1 MAVRNG
7 AVLRFLLQGRV
18 SRWQIALKSHR
29 RACYK
34 GKGKSEGKIK
44 KKKREKMKFLTVY
57 GGGRSNCGWFFEV
70 NNFVVGG

>member
-1 MAVRNG
+1 MAVRSG

-18 SRWQIALKSHR
+18 SRWQIVLESHR

-44 KKKREKMKFLTVY
+44 KKKRKRWNFLLFMAADDQTA
-57 GGGRSNCGWFFEV
+57 
-70 NNFVVGG
+70 VVFLR